1 MTEVTYKLRDFEGP
15 LDLLLHLIAKHKM
28 QLFDIRIYEL
38 IDQYLAFIGDIG
50 PDELEPTSEFIE
62 MAARLVHMKTVALL
76 PRTEET
82 EELERTLTGQL
93 IEYSLCKLA
102 ASKLRDRSEG
112 VNYFVRVPLTVELP
126 SDYDRRHDPGELC
139 SAYLLL
145 QGRAKRK
152 QDVSEFEPL
161 VAAPVVSV
169 ESRVVRILSAL
180 SFSKSRHISEF
191 FADTSGRSETV
202 ATFLGLLELVRSGDI
217 EIDADGNVSA
227 GKRDNGVREDDAG
240 QA

>member
-1 MTEVTYKLRDFEGP
+1 MAELTYKLKDFEGP
-15 LDLLLHLIAKHKM
+15 LDLLLHLISKHKM

-112 VNYFVRVPLTVELP
+112 VNYFVRSPLTVQLP
-126 SDYDRRHDPGELC
+126 SDYDRIHDPSVLLG
-139 SAYLLL
+139 AYLLM
-145 QGRAKRK
+145 QGRAERK
-152 QDVSEFEPL
+152 QDISEFEPL
-161 VAAPVVSV
+161 VSAPVVSV
-169 ESRVVRILSAL
+169 ESRVVRIMSAL
-180 SFSKSRHISEF
+180 SFSKKRHISEF
-191 FADTSGRSETV
+191 FAGTAGRSETV

-217 EIDADGNVSA
+217 EIDADGDVRA
-227 GKRDNGVREDDAG
+227 KKRDDGVRNNDAG
-240 QA
+240 PA